1 MVLMGWLIDGES
13 IWIVMGGRL
22 TMMFWDVV
30 IAGLIMVF
38 WIIVREVFIR
48 LLILSIFVRTILIV
62 LVILKCTFYVANLFN
77 NIIYF

>member
-13 IWIVMGGRL
+13 IWIVMDGKL

-30 IAGLIMVF
+30 IAGPIMES
-38 WIIVREVFIR
+38 WIIAREVFIR
-48 LLILSIFVRTILIV
+48 LLILSIFVWTILIV
-62 LVILKCTFYVANLFN
+62 LVILKCTFYVTNLLN

>member
-1 MVLMGWLIDGES
+1 MVWMGWLIVGES
-13 IWIVMGGRL
+13 IWIVMVGRL

-30 IAGLIMVF
+30 IAGPIMVF

-62 LVILKCTFYVANLFN
+62 LAILNCIFLCYEFL
-77 NIIYF
+77 